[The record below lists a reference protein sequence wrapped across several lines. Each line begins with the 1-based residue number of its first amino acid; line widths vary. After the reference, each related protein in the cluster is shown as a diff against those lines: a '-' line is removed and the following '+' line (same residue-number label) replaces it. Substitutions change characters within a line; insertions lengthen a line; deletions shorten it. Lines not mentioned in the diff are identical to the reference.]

1 MPHKPIDE
9 EREERITMEIIVD
22 AYNAEEQAMGWYYYL
37 EGTMQFPFTARCV
50 VQRAISPLKPGEEV
64 QVVGMAP
71 VEECDHEMFVMIQ
84 WKSHE
89 FAVPLIE
96 LEGVDV
102 DEKTQQAI
110 EDWHYWEDQG
120 YEL

>member
-1 MPHKPIDE
+1 MTHKPKDE

-22 AYNAEEQAMGWYYYL
+22 AYDAEEQAMGWYYYL

-50 VQRAISPLKPGEEV
+50 AQRAISPLKPGEKV
-64 QVVGMAP
+64 KVVGMAP
-71 VEECDHEMFVMIQ
+71 VEECDQEMFVMIR

-96 LEGVDV
+96 LEGIDV
-102 DEKTQQAI
+102 DKKTQQAI
-110 EDWHYWEDQG
+110 EDWHYWFDQG

>member
-1 MPHKPIDE
+1 MVHKQRDE
-9 EREERITMEIIVD
+9 EREERITMEIVVD
-22 AYNAEEQAMGWYYYL
+22 AYDSEEQAMGWYYYL
-37 EGTMQFPFTARCV
+37 EGTMQFPFTARCDA
-50 VQRAISPLKPGEEV
+50 QRAISPLKPGEKV
-64 QVVGMAP
+64 KVVGMAP
-71 VEECDHEMFVMIQ
+71 VEECDHKMFVMIR

-96 LEGVDV
+96 LEGVNV

-110 EDWHYWEDQG
+110 EDWHYWVGQG